1 MKDITV
7 EQIMSWGPCDDYPEP
22 RVREL
27 FGDHKSVTPI
37 EILDYPGIPVA
48 DRLWVLLRED
58 IIPARELREFA
69 CDCAERVLPLWDARY
84 PDDAR
89 PRDCIAVARR
99 YARGE
104 ATKKELDA
112 GCAAAYAAADAFA
125 SAAAY
130 AAYAAMDAAYV
141 AAYVAAYAAA
151 DAAEREREWQVERL
165 REVLSDMEVG
175 K

>member
-22 RVREL
+22 RVLEL

-125 SAAAY
+125 SAAY